1 MDRGAWRAT
10 PWGHKESDTTEQL
23 TLSGTARDWSPGWAL
38 DRVKLMEGPTRTN
51 AREGGEGPQ
60 LLSPVVLKIY
70 PPPLQPDVFP
80 GNCWAFEGD
89 QGQVV
94 IRLPGRVQLS
104 DITLQHP
111 PPTVAHTRGANSA
124 PRDFAVYVSGAEAK
138 EVGDFPTEHKAGM
151 KTGATESLLAHP

>member
-1 MDRGAWRAT
+1 M
-10 PWGHKESDTTEQL
+10 
-23 TLSGTARDWSPGWAL
+23 
-38 DRVKLMEGPTRTN
+38 
-51 AREGGEGPQ
+51 
-60 LLSPVVLKIY
+60 
-70 PPPLQPDVFP
+70 FP

-111 PPTVAHTRGANSA
+111 HPSVTHTGGADSA

-138 EVGDFPTEHKAGM
+138 EVGDLSRKHQ
-151 KTGATESLLAHP
+151 